1 MSTVAGM
8 IIFFQEGGRRRER
21 KKHVWLFCHVLSRRR
36 VLDDFGILFVR
47 VLSMKCCGSH
57 VWWSGGGEYLELWR
71 EGGETGQSE
80 LMGSVIQN

>member
-1 MSTVAGM
+1 M

-21 KKHVWLFCHVLSRRR
+21 KKHVWLFWAMFCLGAEYDER
-36 VLDDFGILFVR
+36 VLDDFGFLFVR

-57 VWWSGGGEYLELWR
+57 VWWKGGYLELWR
-71 EGGETGQSE
+71 EGRETGQSE